1 MLGPDMSVILEKK
14 ALRARVLAA
23 RAGMAS
29 EQLLAAADALFERLL
44 LLIRGYQQVVITC
57 YLPLAFEPGGPA
69 LPDRLATAFPS
80 ATILLPVLLPDL
92 DLDWAPYTGPRSLV
106 ITERRLY
113 EPTAARLGP
122 DAIRSAQVAIVPALA
137 ADTQG
142 YRLGRGGGSY
152 DRALNRLSP
161 DAVSIAL
168 LHPGELLPHVPH
180 EPHDRRITYA
190 LEP

>member
-1 MLGPDMSVILEKK
+1 MLGHDMSVTLEKK
-14 ALRARVLAA
+14 ALRAKVLTA

-44 LLIRGYQQVVITC
+44 LLIRGYPQTVIAC
-57 YLPLAFEPGGPA
+57 YLPLASEPGGPA

-80 ATILLPVLLPDL
+80 ATVLLPIVLPDL
-92 DLDWAPYTGPRSLV
+92 DLDWAPYTGPHSLA

-113 EPTAARLGP
+113 EPTAPRLGP
-122 DAIRSAQVAIVPALA
+122 EAIRTARIAVVPALA
-137 ADTQG
+137 ADTEG

-152 DRALNRLSP
+152 DRALTRLSP
-161 DAVSIAL
+161 GAVSIAL
-168 LHPGELLPHVPH
+168 LHPGELFPHVPH